1 MHFNPRAPHGARPSA
16 RPTDRAANGY
26 FNPRAPHGARPAARV
41 EIYPCADFNPRAPHG
56 ARQRRR
62 ALERRFTTF
71 QSTRPAWGATKQFT
85 HCLKILVFQ
94 STRPAWGAT
103 LFPRLRSGLLPF
115 QSTRPAWGATAG
127 NSNSNI
133 NIFHFNPRAPHGA
146 RQQRCTKMHPA
157 FAAKATNIRRGGR
170 KMRPFST
177 DWWGKTRRF
186 SPPCRCEPPG
196 DLLGAWPSPKG
207 SLAPRAGRS
216 ACSRNARSSFR
227 TAAPDNKTADC
238 PARGP

>member
-1 MHFNPRAPHGARPSA
+1 MWYSFIERAIFSFHRGQVVVGEGNGSLFLRFEASLFIITKGRTHILYTPYGARRLS
-16 RPTDRAANGY
+16 
-26 FNPRAPHGARPAARV
+26 
-41 EIYPCADFNPRAPHG
+41 
-56 ARQRRR
+56 
-62 ALERRFTTF
+62 L
-71 QSTRPAWGATKQFT
+71 STA
-85 HCLKILVFQ
+85 
-94 STRPAWGAT
+94 ST
-103 LFPRLRSGLLPF
+103 S
-115 QSTRPAWGATAG
+115 SY
-127 NSNSNI
+127 
-133 NIFHFNPRAPHGA
+133 FNPRAPHGA

-238 PARGP
+238 PAGGP